1 MKPYTKSDIEHIY
14 RQLMRRARQ
23 NAEGGKGSQAVND
36 VKAAA
41 EWAYHFNLFYA
52 DADAEK
58 LLRTISDANIPRFHV
73 HDGAENRCVLIDS
86 FCMDNRGLV
95 QQYLRA
101 MKKNQLQL
109 LYICTA
115 STTRHGTDT
124 LKELREDNQAEIL
137 VLSEES
143 LDPIQQARLAAEA
156 IVSFSPSRLFL
167 HLAPWDGVAL
177 MACHAVEGLEKFN
190 INLTDHAFWLG
201 ASFIDYNL
209 EFRPYGMT
217 VSIEQRHLDQKQLL
231 PLPYYPIAPVS
242 QDFYGLP
249 SLPPTAIKILTG
261 GSLYKMMGKQDIFFK
276 LMDAVL
282 SLSEDVYILVA
293 GFQRDQR
300 FDDQCRTMKHGDRVV
315 QIGLRLDI
323 NAVFEHCDIYL
334 STYPMIGGLMLQ
346 YAAKHGKPI
355 IAYHEAGDVMN
366 LPEEIVNNYQDQY
379 RSYSTIEDMTAYAA
393 RLIQD
398 ETFRRSEGIVLQ
410 EGLMTEDRFAEA
422 FLKTVTSHLPQWQ
435 WDSDR
440 IDYDAFF
447 ERYLELE
454 NANGFSA
461 TKTLAKQQGLSLVS
475 TLSGFRMQAAQAL
488 IQSLTEMPIKEL
500 LVWLMPPCINHLL
513 LTNKQSI

>member
-1 MKPYTKSDIEHIY
+1 MKPYTKQDIETIY
-14 RQLMRRARQ
+14 RQLMKRAHR
-23 NAEGGKGSQAVND
+23 NAENAHVDQALND
-36 VKAAA
+36 VRAAA
-41 EWAYHFNLFYA
+41 EWAYHFNLFYT
-52 DADAEK
+52 DPDAEK
-58 LLRTISDANIPRFHV
+58 LLQTIADAHIPHKRV
-73 HDGAENRCVLIDS
+73 PSGAENRCVLFDS
-86 FCMDNRGLV
+86 FCLDNRGLA

-101 MKKNQLQL
+101 IKKNQLQL

-115 STTRHGTDT
+115 STTSYGTDT
-124 LKELREDNQAEIL
+124 LKELREENQAEIL
-137 VLSEES
+137 VLSEKS

-156 IVSFSPSRLFL
+156 IASFSPSRLFL
-167 HLAPWDGVAL
+167 HLTPWDGVAL
-177 MACHAVEGLEKFN
+177 MACHAVEGPQKFN

-217 VSIEQRHLDQKQLL
+217 VSIEQRHLHPQQLL

-242 QDFYGLP
+242 QDFCGLP

-261 GSLYKMMGKQDIFFK
+261 GSLYKMMGKHDIFFR
-276 LMDAVL
+276 LMDAIL

-293 GFQRDQR
+293 GFPRHQH
-300 FDDQCRTMKHGDRVV
+300 FDALCQSMKHGDRVV
-315 QIGLRLDI
+315 QIGLRSDI

-379 RSYSTIEDMTAYAA
+379 RSYSSIDDMTAYAA
-393 RLIQD
+393 RLIHD
-398 ETFRRSEGIVLQ
+398 EVFRHSEGMVLQ

-422 FLKTVTSHLPQWQ
+422 FLKTITSHLPQWQ
-435 WDSDR
+435 WERDL

-447 ERYLELE
+447 DRYLELE

-461 TKTLAKQQGLSLVS
+461 TKSLAKQQGLSLLT
-475 TLSGFRMQAAQAL
+475 TLSDFRMQAAQAL
-488 IQSLTEMPIKEL
+488 LQSLSETPVKEL
-500 LVWLMPPCINHLL
+500 LVWLMPSFMKHQL

>member
-52 DADAEK
+52 DPEAEK
-58 LLRTISDANIPRFHV
+58 LLKTIADTHIPHIQV
-73 HDGAENRCVLIDS
+73 PSGDENRCVLMDS
-86 FCMDNRGLV
+86 FCLDNRGLV

-101 MKKNQLQL
+101 MRKSRMRL
-109 LYICTA
+109 LYLCTA
-115 STTRHGTDT
+115 STTAFGTDT
-124 LKELREDNQAEIL
+124 LQELREENQAE
-137 VLSEES
+137 VLLLAEKS

-156 IVSFSPSRLFL
+156 IASFSPSRLFL
-167 HLAPWDGVAL
+167 HLTPWDGVAL
-177 MACHAVEGLEKFN
+177 MACHAVEGPQTFN

-217 VSIEQRHLDQKQLL
+217 VSLEQRHLQPHQLL
-231 PLPYYPIAPVS
+231 PLPFYPIAPVS
-242 QDFYGLP
+242 KDFCGLP

-300 FDDQCRTMKHGDRVV
+300 FDDLCRTMKHGDRVV
-315 QIGLRLDI
+315 QIGLRSDI

-346 YAAKHGKPI
+346 YAAKHAKPI

-366 LPEEIVNNYQDQY
+366 LPEEIVNNYQNQY
-379 RSYSTIEDMTAYAA
+379 QSYSTIEDMTAYAA
-393 RLIQD
+393 RLIHD
-398 ETFRRSEGIVLQ
+398 EAFRHSEGLVLQ

-422 FLKTVTSHLPQWQ
+422 FLKTVTTHLPQWQ
-435 WDSDR
+435 WTRDR
-440 IDYDAFF
+440 IDYKAFF

-454 NANGFSA
+454 NASGFSA
-461 TKTLAKQQGLSLVS
+461 TKTLAMQQGLSLVS
-475 TLSGFRMQAAQAL
+475 TLSGFRVQAAQAL
-488 IQSLTEMPIKEL
+488 IQYMHEAPFKEL
-500 LVWLMPPCINHLL
+500 LVWLMPSFMKHQL